1 MAKPEI
7 DLDEI
12 KAHLRIEHD
21 LDDELL
27 TLYADTALEVAQ
39 NHIGKTWGESTA
51 AETVQFTNGIK
62 VGCLMFI
69 GHLYANRE
77 TVSDVQLYEV
87 PFAIKAL
94 WNPYREVAI
103 Y

>member
-1 MAKPEI
+1 MARIE
-7 DLDEI
+7 LEEI
-12 KAHLRIEHD
+12 KQHLRIDHN

-27 TLYADTALEVAQ
+27 ELYSTAALEAAE
-39 NHIGKTWGESTA
+39 NHIGKTFGSD
-51 AETVQFTNGIK
+51 TVKFTQGIK

-87 PFAIKAL
+87 PMAVKSL
-94 WNPYREVAI
+94 WNPYRELAI

>member
-7 DLDEI
+7 DLNVI
-12 KAHLRIEHD
+12 KQHLRIDHN

-27 TLYADTALEVAQ
+27 EIYATAALEAAE
-39 NHIGKTWGESTA
+39 NHIGKTFGETTTA
-51 AETVQFTNGIK
+51 DTVNFTGGIK

-87 PFAIKAL
+87 PMAVKSL
-94 WNPYREVAI
+94 WNPYREPAI

>member
-1 MAKPEI
+1 MARIE
-7 DLDEI
+7 LEEI
-12 KAHLRIEHD
+12 KQHLRIDHN

-27 TLYADTALEVAQ
+27 ELYSTAALEAAE
-39 NHIGKTWGESTA
+39 NHIGKTFGSDNSSD
-51 AETVQFTNGIK
+51 TVKFTQGIK

-77 TVSDVQLYEV
+77 SVSDVQLYGV
-87 PFAIKAL
+87 PMAVKSL
-94 WNPYREVAI
+94 WNPYREPAI